1 VFPRRR
7 ASLALGVALGL
18 VAGASLPSLAVRA
31 QEELAKKPE
40 EKPPA
45 RSPNEH
51 APPLKPAESA
61 PGGLVPHAASP
72 TYVRP
77 EGPPAVID
85 DWERPYPQYQPLGG
99 DDLIPTPDAKPGDPN
114 PPNLHRIGGRDR
126 SSYFF
131 PVQSLEPFAAILAR
145 ESANKASIAMTQK
158 RLLEERY
165 DLTVRTIPGVTMSRG
180 KLQPIGPT
188 ARLRDGIT
196 SFEALAALSPA
207 EIKRRDLFPYLPLPH
222 PSHATGGMVFPQVQ
236 TKIHPELDR
245 FDVELDIPDGFL
257 PEFPPPLFLTSRPD
271 LGDVSR
277 GQEITEQN
285 FEELLDGIVP
295 PFQLDGFRLL
305 VERQPQ
311 QQFNQTDDRKTLAP
325 SRGVS
330 CFDCHVNGHTTGQIH
345 LNVDVRPQLARLRLD
360 TVSLRGVYN
369 QKIHGSKR
377 SLRSVED
384 FTQFEQHSAYFD
396 HDTATSAKKGRRFR
410 SRDEE
415 VAKMAQAQNMID
427 FPPAPKLTVVGKLD
441 PHLAT
446 KQELA
451 GEELFLGKAQCAVC
465 HPGPFFIDNF
475 EHDLRMERFYR
486 GRAEGAFK
494 TSTLRG
500 IKDSPPYLHDG
511 RCLTLEDTVELFNL
525 ILETKLTREEKQ
537 ALVSYLRTL

>member
-1 VFPRRR
+1 MFDHRR

-18 VAGASLPSLAVRA
+18 VAGAWLPTLAVKA
-31 QEELAKKPE
+31 QEELARKPE
-40 EKPPA
+40 DRA
-45 RSPNEH
+45 RAPNEH

-61 PGGLVPHAASP
+61 PGGLAPHAGSP
-72 TYVRP
+72 TYVRT

-85 DWERPYPQYQPLGG
+85 DWERPYPQLQTLGG
-99 DDLIPTPDAKPGDPN
+99 DDVIPPPDVKPGDPN
-114 PPNLHRIGGRDR
+114 PLDIHKIGGRDR

-131 PVQSLEPFAAILAR
+131 AVQPLLPFATVFAK
-145 ESANKASIAMTQK
+145 ESANKANVTVTQR

-165 DLTVRTIPGVTMSRG
+165 DLTVRTIPGVTMARG
-180 KLQPIGPT
+180 KPQAIGPT

-236 TKIHPELDR
+236 TKIHPELER

-257 PEFPPPLFLTSRPD
+257 PEFPPPLFLASRPD

-305 VERQPQ
+305 VEKQPQ

-369 QKIHGSKR
+369 QRIHGSKR

-396 HDTATSAKKGRRFR
+396 HDTVTAEKKGRRFR
-410 SRDEE
+410 NRDQE

-427 FPPAPKLTVVGKLD
+427 FPPAPKLTVTGRLD
-441 PHLAT
+441 PRLAT
-446 KQELA
+446 KQELV
-451 GEELFLGKAQCAVC
+451 GEELFHGKAQCAVC
-465 HPGPFFIDNF
+465 HPGPFFLDNF
-475 EHDLRMERFYR
+475 EHDLRVERFYK
-486 GRAEGAFK
+486 GRAEGPIK
-494 TSTLRG
+494 TLTLRG

-525 ILETKLTREEKQ
+525 VLETRLTKEEKL
-537 ALVSYLRTL
+537 ALVAFLRAL